1 MKKVSL
7 LRWSVFTA
15 PFLVDLWDWL
25 LIFFKRS
32 RFLSIHTSLSPM
44 WRLGNFNIAR
54 IFFTEIFLT
63 VMCFQRFESFFLE
76 NISKSLC
83 SFLYFLHFNSRHKF
97 YALIIDGVKIAYE
110 KENSLLNWNIYMYMK
125 DKNIK
130 VQKIEKWR
138 LLVLENSK
146 DLFS

>member
-1 MKKVSL
+1 
-7 LRWSVFTA
+7 
-15 PFLVDLWDWL
+15 
-25 LIFFKRS
+25 
-32 RFLSIHTSLSPM
+32 
-44 WRLGNFNIAR
+44 
-54 IFFTEIFLT
+54 
-63 VMCFQRFESFFLE
+63 MCFQRFESFFLE